1 MYSETATH
9 ARVSADI
16 VSSSSCLTQAKYT
29 RPYAR
34 VVALVIQHRLGGGRH
49 ANALLARTCVLW
61 RFGGIAPKI
70 SYECCESASEKEDGA
85 A

>member
-34 VVALVIQHRLGGGRH
+34 VVALIIQHRLPPVGGPRKRAVGSYVCVMALRRH
-49 ANALLARTCVLW
+49 RTQNKLRVL
-61 RFGGIAPKI
+61 
-70 SYECCESASEKEDGA
+70 
-85 A
+85 